1 MISLW
6 HIRHEMKAIKMQ
18 MKSQIIHAMDEDV
31 ITFQYSE
38 EQIASGRS
46 VDYLVEDNEL
56 EIDGKMYDIKSV
68 NIEDGYYTFHCISDE
83 KETLLKR
90 ELKMMLYGLFSQSHP
105 LKNQA
110 KQILQFFHNLIFSE
124 IPVFNFLNFRDSYAL
139 QILNYSTNI
148 ISRVIEV
155 NSPPPKFH

>member
-1 MISLW
+1 
-6 HIRHEMKAIKMQ
+6 
-18 MKSQIIHAMDEDV
+18 MKSQIIHAMNKDV
-31 ITFQYSE
+31 IRFQYSE
-38 EQIASGRS
+38 EEIASSQS
-46 VDYLVEDNEL
+46 VDYLVEENEL

-68 NIEDGYYTFHCISDE
+68 NIQDGYYTFHCISDE

-90 ELKMMLYGLFSQSHP
+90 ELKTMLYGLFSQNHP

-124 IPVFNFLNFRDSYAL
+124 IPIFNFLNFKNSYAL

-148 ISRVIEV
+148 LSRAIEV
-155 NSPPPKFH
+155 NSPPPRFYSM